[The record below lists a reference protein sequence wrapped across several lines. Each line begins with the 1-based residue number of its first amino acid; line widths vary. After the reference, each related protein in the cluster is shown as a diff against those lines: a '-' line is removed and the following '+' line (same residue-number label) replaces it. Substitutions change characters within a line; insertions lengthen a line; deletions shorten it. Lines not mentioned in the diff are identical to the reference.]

1 MEVDTPEPVEVDTP
15 EPVDNE
21 PATETNNVTDATN
34 EDDTTSKENMSFEIP
49 EENVPDPDRED
60 GGFEDPDYDLDPM
73 PEKGE
78 DLSGT
83 DWAYDAKGN
92 IVRRDGSDMTDEDLE
107 DPNLNYYG
115 DDKEIVTGITSED
128 LESIGQRGR
137 DYDGKLSGHEMLGPN
152 PNPLIEDFGQD
163 VADTIDGRTQTTG
176 IDADGNEVTM
186 IESLGDADNRLLNK
200 TVTRDTKGILGGE
213 GSFRIRPNR
222 RVEKSKYKS
231 HKGNLVVNSDTGE
244 LEFKKGGI
252 VQKEGE
258 GFLGLQNRKQY
269 IDGKEITPEYKKQIK
284 EVKKQEKKDAKAE
297 EKAKKKEEKR
307 VHNETK
313 HIYKGMNVNEA
324 QKLKEEIGSKA
335 HAAGMSYEQ
344 YIKKNFPPPPKD
356 DSILA
361 GGPFGTKEERQQR
374 RKERKEREQRE
385 NYDNY
390 YASNEPY

>member
-1 MEVDTPEPVEVDTP
+1 MARKKFNLRSGNKSSFKLMGHRQSPLAKANMDSAAEDPRGEARSVFIKSDPMLTRGIDPDNYKKRSPLTDTEDEPVEVDTPEPVEVDTPEPVEVDTP

-115 DDKEIVTGITSED
+115 EDKDVVTGITSED

-137 DYDGKLSGHEMLGPN
+137 DYDGKLSGHHTIFGPN
-152 PNPLIEDFGQD
+152 PNPLIEDLGQD

-186 IESLGDADNRLLNK
+186 IESMGDAKNRLLNK
-200 TVTRDTKGILGGE
+200 TVTRDQKGILGNDGIL
-213 GSFRIRPNR
+213 RIRPNR
-222 RVEKSKYKS
+222 KVEKSKYKG

-244 LEFKKGGI
+244 LEFKKGGV

-307 VHNETK
+307 VHN
-313 HIYKGMNVNEA
+313 
-324 QKLKEEIGSKA
+324 
-335 HAAGMSYEQ
+335 
-344 YIKKNFPPPPKD
+344 
-356 DSILA
+356 
-361 GGPFGTKEERQQR
+361 
-374 RKERKEREQRE
+374 
-385 NYDNY
+385 
-390 YASNEPY
+390 